1 MSNEKCNRFQF
12 SSQNNT
18 KQGLFDFSEPVS
30 NFKFFN
36 NVFVRKIIVA
46 KKIDV
51 QYLFNKSS
59 LTKYESLKANM
70 GRCSDYFGA

>member
-30 NFKFFN
+30 SFKFFN

-46 KKIDV
+46 KKTDV